1 MDGIGILPPPA
12 RGRGPAGWEGAD
24 GIHSQAELQSI
35 KNLQKYE
42 INDNC
47 NTFAA
52 RNRLLHMWLVLAF
65 VSAIFLGFYDTS
77 KKASLRDN
85 AVLPVLFLNTMFSTL
100 IFSPFL
106 LDYLGGFGW
115 FSGTFLDTA
124 PFGDGAFARG
134 TQPLDTQ
141 LLPECPCSPLAARTF
156 SNSLS
161 YSDLGATAL
170 VVQAHLLVVLKAF
183 IVLSS
188 WICGYFGLKHLPL
201 SIVGPINATRPVL
214 VLVGA
219 TLIFGESLNLYQWT
233 GVLLTIFSIFLMSR
247 AGKKE
252 NIDFKSNRWIWC
264 LAGAV
269 LMGAV
274 SGLYDKFI
282 VKSLSPMF
290 VQSWFNFYQ
299 MIIMAA
305 ICGLLWYPRRHES
318 TPFTWRW
325 SIPLISLFICVA
337 DFAYF
342 SSLHD
347 SESMISVV
355 SLVRRS
361 SVIVSFACAALIFKE
376 RNLRTKIVDLG
387 LILLGMA
394 FIWVGTN

>member
-1 MDGIGILPPPA
+1 
-12 RGRGPAGWEGAD
+12 
-24 GIHSQAELQSI
+24 
-35 KNLQKYE
+35 
-42 INDNC
+42 
-47 NTFAA
+47 
-52 RNRLLHMWLVLAF
+52 MWLVLAF
-65 VSAIFLGFYDTS
+65 VSATFLGFYDTS
-77 KKASLRDN
+77 KKASLKDN
-85 AVLPVLFLNTMFSTL
+85 AVLPVLFLNTVFSTL

-106 LDYLGGFGW
+106 LDYIGGFGW

-124 PFGDGAFARG
+124 PFGDGLADG
-134 TQPLDTQ
+134 TQTIK
-141 LLPECPCSPLAARTF
+141 
-156 SNSLS
+156 
-161 YSDLGATAL
+161 
-170 VVQAHLLVVLKAF
+170 AHLLVVLKAF

-219 TLIFGESLNLYQWT
+219 TLIFRESLNPYQWA
-233 GVLLTIFSIFLMSR
+233 GVLLTILSVFLMSR
-247 AGKKE
+247 TGKKE
-252 NIDFKSNRWIWC
+252 NIDFKSNKWIWC

-282 VKSLSPMF
+282 MKQLSPMF

-299 MIIMAA
+299 MIIMAV

-318 TPFTWRW
+318 TPFQWRW
-325 SIPLISLFICVA
+325 SIPLISLFICIA

-342 SSLHD
+342 TSLNNP
-347 SESMISVV
+347 ESMISVV

-376 RNLRTKIVDLG
+376 RNLRAKIVDLG

-394 FIWVGTN
+394 FIWMGTAR